1 MRPQHIYSKG
11 LLVWT
16 QSEKMHLILK
26 RLRAPG
32 SGKVWWGEGGEEI
45 LLEIRGG
52 GGVECRTVGGQI
64 PEEE

>member
-1 MRPQHIYSKG
+1 
-11 LLVWT
+11 
-16 QSEKMHLILK
+16 MHLILK